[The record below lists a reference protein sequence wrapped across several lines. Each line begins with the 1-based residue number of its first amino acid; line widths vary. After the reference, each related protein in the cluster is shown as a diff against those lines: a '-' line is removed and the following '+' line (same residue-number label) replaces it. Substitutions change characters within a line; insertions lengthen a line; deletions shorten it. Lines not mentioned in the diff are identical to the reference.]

1 MAALEPC
8 CMFFGAKLAISSKMI
23 ALKIVKWIIAGKKK
37 RFCWPL
43 LVMDAK
49 SLAGFSPSRQ
59 CRFERNDVKNTPWLP
74 RQFQNGGLRSHFF
87 HDEFVLDNGHFR
99 GWKVGEW
106 KSWES
111 FLLWAKPKNVS
122 FLEWPSP
129 LSIIKDQLRALVAY
143 GVVRNKL
150 NDSSSKR
157 LKNVR
162 SLT

>member
-37 RFCWPL
+37 DFADLYLWWMPSHWQVFL
-43 LVMDAK
+43 LPANVDSNGMTSKTRPGCQDSFKMAA
-49 SLAGFSPSRQ
+49 SAVTSFTTNLFWIAGTSEAETS
-59 CRFERNDVKNTPWLP
+59 VSGKA
-74 RQFQNGGLRSHFF
+74 
-87 HDEFVLDNGHFR
+87 
-99 GWKVGEW
+99 
-106 KSWES
+106 ES